1 MSKNY
6 TNLVV
11 FGGAF
16 CMIFLSAF
24 YMYQIVNDTEALTN
38 AQKLWKSIPAMAIS
52 FMGVAIFV
60 QRLLHQKEDKELNKE
75 RKDQQQEANKIQE
88 ENNQLRIE
96 SNNLLS
102 KVIKKDEDLI
112 EAQKEYTTAIHDFG
126 KQLNDNTANDNK
138 VLKEVIKQTG
148 TINNFIADQ
157 KKRDGDRDNE
167 IQEIKEWMENH
178 DELHKSINQASD

>member
-24 YMYQIVNDTEALTN
+24 YMYQAINDTEALTN

-75 RKDQQQEANKIQE
+75 RKDQQQETNKIQE
-88 ENNQLRIE
+88 ENNK
-96 SNNLLS
+96 LLS

-112 EAQKEYTTAIHDFG
+112 KAQKEYTTAIHDFG

-148 TINNFIADQ
+148 TINNFIEDQ
-157 KKRDGDRDNE
+157 KKRDVDRDNE
-167 IQEIKEWMENH
+167 IQEIKEWMKNH
-178 DELHKSINQASD
+178 DELHKSINKASD